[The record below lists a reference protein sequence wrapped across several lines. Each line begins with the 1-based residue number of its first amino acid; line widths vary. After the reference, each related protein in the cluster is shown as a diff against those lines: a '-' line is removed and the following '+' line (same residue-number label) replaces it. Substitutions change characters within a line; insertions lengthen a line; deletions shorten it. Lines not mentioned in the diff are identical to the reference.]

1 MRRLTLLGAAAITI
15 GLAVPASAASPAAV
29 GSVQNFGPPL
39 AASCHNPEGIAVD
52 PTGNLYAASFA
63 FQPVAN
69 ICVID
74 RDGVLVDVIPV
85 PAGSAGGASP
95 LRAVFETSQ
104 GLFVLD
110 FPKSAPRQGR
120 PPLGHSG
127 GHTVCVGAARFFAPH

>member
-15 GLAVPASAASPAAV
+15 GLAVPASAASPAAG

-69 ICVID
+69 ICVIN
-74 RDGVLVDVIPV
+74 RDGVLLDVIPV
-85 PAGSAGGASP
+85 PAGSAWGAAP
-95 LRAVFETSQ
+95 PRGVVGT
-104 GLFVLD
+104 GPGPFVLH
-110 FPKSAPRQGR
+110 FPERPPRQCRLPLVNPGAHKVRRGAGR
-120 PPLGHSG
+120 VSS
-127 GHTVCVGAARFFAPH
+127 PH

>member
-1 MRRLTLLGAAAITI
+1 MRGLPLLGAAAITI

-69 ICVID
+69 ICVIN
-74 RDGVLVDVIPV
+74 RDGVLLDVIPV
-85 PAGSAGGASP
+85 PAGLAGGAS
-95 LRAVFETSQ
+95 LLGGVFETSP
-104 GLFVLD
+104 GLYLLD
-110 FPKSAPRQGR
+110 FADGAPRHGR
-120 PPLGHSG
+120 PLLVHPG
-127 GHTVCVGAARFFAPH
+127 GHTGCVVAGRF

>member
-69 ICVID
+69 ICVIN
-74 RDGVLVDVIPV
+74 RDGVLLDVIPV
-85 PAGSAGGASP
+85 PAGSAGGAARPGGCLDPGRGP
-95 LRAVFETSQ
+95 LWPALRTAHPAQ
-104 GLFVLD
+104 ARGLL
-110 FPKSAPRQGR
+110 AIR
-120 PPLGHSG
+120 G
-127 GHTVCVGAARFFAPH
+127 GQRV

>member
-1 MRRLTLLGAAAITI
+1 MRRLTLLGAAASTT
-15 GLAVPASAASPAAV
+15 GLAVPAAAASPAEV
-29 GSVQNFGPPL
+29 GSVHNFGPPL

-85 PAGSAGGASP
+85 PAGSAGGAAP
-95 LRAVFETSQ
+95 LGGVFAPGQ
-104 GLFVLD
+104 GLYLLHFA
-110 FPKSAPRQGR
+110 KRAPGKCR
-120 PPLGHSG
+120 PLLGNPG
-127 GHTVCVGAARFFAPH
+127 GHTVRALATRLSAPH

>member
-15 GLAVPASAASPAAV
+15 GLAVPASAASPAEV

-74 RDGVLVDVIPV
+74 RDGVLVDVIAV
-85 PAGSAGGASP
+85 PAGLAPGWCGHPGVFGA
-95 LRAVFETSQ
+95 RC
-104 GLFVLD
+104 
-110 FPKSAPRQGR
+110 GR
-120 PPLGHSG
+120 DSL
-127 GHTVCVGAARFFAPH
+127 T

>member
-1 MRRLTLLGAAAITI
+1 MRRLTLLGAAASTT
-15 GLAVPASAASPAAV
+15 GLAVPAAAASPAEV
-29 GSVQNFGPPL
+29 GSVHNFGPPL

-85 PAGSAGGASP
+85 PAGLAGGASP
-95 LRAVFETSQ
+95 PRAVFE
-104 GLFVLD
+104 
-110 FPKSAPRQGR
+110 PRQGPHLVDLPHSPPCHSR
-120 PPLGHSG
+120 PLLVHPG
-127 GHTVCVGAARFFAPH
+127 R

>member
-85 PAGSAGGASP
+85 PAGSGGGAAL
-95 LRAVFETSQ
+95 LRECFLPGHGAYVAHFAH
-104 GLFVLD
+104 G
-110 FPKSAPRQGR
+110 APANRALL
-120 PPLGHSG
+120 P
-127 GHTVCVGAARFFAPH
+127 V

>member
-15 GLAVPASAASPAAV
+15 GLAVPASAASPAAG

-69 ICVID
+69 ICVIN
-74 RDGVLVDVIPV
+74 RDGVLLDVIPV
-85 PAGSAGGASP
+85 PAGSAGVGSL
-95 LRAVFETSQ
+95 LRAVFEPRH
-104 GLFVLD
+104 GLYMLAFAHG
-110 FPKSAPRQGR
+110 APGDR
-120 PPLGHSG
+120 PP
-127 GHTVCVGAARFFAPH
+127 VVV

>member
-69 ICVID
+69 ICVIN
-74 RDGVLVDVIPV
+74 RDGVLLDVIPV
-85 PAGSAGGASP
+85 PAGSAGVAS
-95 LRAVFETSQ
+95 LLGGLFEPGP
-104 GLFVLD
+104 GLFVLG
-110 FPKSAPRQGR
+110 FANGAPGNGPVVRVN
-120 PPLGHSG
+120 PG
-127 GHTVCVGAARFFAPH
+127 GPTVCVVAGGFLGA

>member
-69 ICVID
+69 ICVIN

-85 PAGSAGGASP
+85 PAGSTEGACLLREVFATRPGLYARHFAHCAPPNSP
-95 LRAVFETSQ
+95 LA
-104 GLFVLD
+104 
-110 FPKSAPRQGR
+110 
-120 PPLGHSG
+120 
-127 GHTVCVGAARFFAPH
+127 TVKPWRDTGPV

>member
-69 ICVID
+69 ICVIN
-74 RDGVLVDVIPV
+74 RDGVLLDVIPV
-85 PAGSAGGASP
+85 PAGFAVGASLLATLFGASP
-95 LRAVFETSQ
+95 CPAVDGRPRQ
-104 GLFVLD
+104 
-110 FPKSAPRQGR
+110 APRTRPLLLCHQG
-120 PPLGHSG
+120 S
-127 GHTVCVGAARFFAPH
+127 HTRTALPRGFYE

>member
-85 PAGSAGGASP
+85 PAGSAGGAAP
-95 LRAVFETSQ
+95 LRELVRPRP
-104 GLFVLD
+104 GLPVLGL
-110 FPKSAPRQGR
+110 PNGAPRHCQVVLVDLWG
-120 PPLGHSG
+120 
-127 GHTVCVGAARFFAPH
+127 